1 VTSLTT
7 ALDTA
12 LSADRVP
19 IFGAVSIALPGYTL
33 RLLDGSGAITFAGGT
48 FVGDDPTYGV
58 LAAVSEITDGASDEA
73 PAVSITI
80 LPPNDTAAATLAA
93 PAMQGALVQ
102 IYAGS
107 WNIDTGAV
115 VADPVLLF
123 IGEVDVPTLSSGADG
138 RTLEYEVTSISE
150 RLFAGDEGLRLSDG
164 FHRSVWSGEVGLANV
179 SGVEQTIYWGTQP
192 PPGTVQPGSSITG
205 GGFGLSG
212 LATSIAQLTINRLN
226 AQVAAAGGGGASSG
240 GAGSGGAGGRR
251 DIGGR
256 TIEK

>member
-1 VTSLTT
+1 VTSLTA

-12 LSADRVP
+12 FSADRVP

-33 RLLDGSGAITFAGGT
+33 RLLDGSGALTFAGGT

-58 LAAVSEITDGASDEA
+58 LAAVSEIADGASDEA

-115 VADPVLLF
+115 IADPVLLF

-164 FHRSVWSGEVGLANV
+164 FHRSVWPGELGLANV

-205 GGFGLSG
+205 GAFGFAGA
-212 LATSIAQLTINRLN
+212 LALIGTAALGRALAGGSKV
-226 AQVAAAGGGGASSG
+226 VAGGFGGGGAGNRDG
-240 GAGSGGAGGRR
+240 GVGGRGTFDR
-251 DIGGR
+251 
-256 TIEK
+256 

>member
-80 LPPNDTAAATLAA
+80 LPPN
-93 PAMQGALVQ
+93 
-102 IYAGS
+102 
-107 WNIDTGAV
+107 DTGAV

>member
-12 LSADRVP
+12 LSQDRVP

-33 RLLDGSGAITFAGGT
+33 RLLDGSGALTFAGGT
-48 FVGDDPTYGV
+48 FVGDDSTYGV

-107 WNIDTGAV
+107 WNLDTGAV
-115 VADPVLLF
+115 IADPTLLF
-123 IGEVDVPTLSSGADG
+123 IGEVDVPTLSSGEGG
-138 RTLEYEVTSISE
+138 RTLEYDVTSISE

-164 FHRSVWSGEVGLANV
+164 FHRSVWSGELGLANV

-212 LATSIAQLTINRLN
+212 LVTSFVQASINKAL
-226 AQVAAAGGGGASSG
+226 AGGSSVAAAGGINGGG
-240 GAGSGGAGGRR
+240 GGGGGIR
-251 DIGGR
+251 DGLGIGR
-256 TIEK
+256 VYEQ

>member
-1 VTSLTT
+1 MTSLTT

-12 LSADRVP
+12 FSADRVP

-33 RLLDGSGAITFAGGT
+33 RLLDGSGALTFAGGT

-58 LAAVSEITDGASDEA
+58 LAAVSEIADGASDEA
-73 PAVSITI
+73 PAVSITL

-107 WNIDTGAV
+107 WNLDTGAV
-115 VADPVLLF
+115 IADPTLLF
-123 IGEVDVPTLSSGADG
+123 IGEVDVPTLSAGDGG

-164 FHRSVWSGEVGLANV
+164 FHRSVWPGELGMANV

-212 LATSIAQLTINRLN
+212 LVTSIAQLTINKLTGGSSV
-226 AQVAAAGGGGASSG
+226 VAGGINGGGG
-240 GAGSGGAGGRR
+240 GGRP
-251 DIGGR
+251 DFGGR
-256 TIEK
+256 AIDR